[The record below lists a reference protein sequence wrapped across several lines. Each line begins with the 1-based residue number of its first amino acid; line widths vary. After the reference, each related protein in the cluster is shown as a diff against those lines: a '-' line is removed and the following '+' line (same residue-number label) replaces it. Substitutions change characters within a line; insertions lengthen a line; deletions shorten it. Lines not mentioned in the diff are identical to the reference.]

1 MNTIVFAK
9 LNKPLSLKCVWNKN
23 NPPPAGGGGGLIEDS
38 RFAFAWCYM
47 LFIGLR

>member
-23 NPPPAGGGGGLIEDS
+23 NPPPAGGGGLIEDS
-38 RFAFAWCYM
+38 QCYM